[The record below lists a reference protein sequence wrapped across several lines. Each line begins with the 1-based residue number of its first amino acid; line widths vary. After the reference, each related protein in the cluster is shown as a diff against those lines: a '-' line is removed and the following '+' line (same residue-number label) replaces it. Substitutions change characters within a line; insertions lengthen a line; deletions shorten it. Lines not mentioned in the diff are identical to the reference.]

1 VSILLLSFTRDS
13 TLIPIAGAAAVA
25 LTLRSRVSFALLG
38 TAVAAAL
45 PVVLMFSVPT
55 RELLAMMLN
64 DAQPPPDPS
73 WGFVADRYPGA
84 IVDLVRADA
93 GYVRDGAWFSA
104 LYFGVGLALLFLL
117 GRAQRREPVTT
128 FLWAGGVAS
137 IGYVLL
143 VPIFSA
149 FRLELACIPMAAF
162 GLALGAERLAGV
174 LQPRLE
180 GFRIRLDPRARPMD
194 VA

>member
-1 VSILLLSFTRDS
+1 M
-13 TLIPIAGAAAVA
+13 
-25 LTLRSRVSFALLG
+25 LG
-38 TAVAAAL
+38 TGVAAAI
-45 PVVLMFSVPT
+45 PVLLMFSVPT

-64 DAQPPPDPS
+64 DAQPAPGAS
-73 WGFVADRYPGA
+73 WGFVAENYPGA
-84 IVDLVRADA
+84 IADLVRADG

-104 LYFGVGLALLFLL
+104 LYLAGGLGLLFLL
-117 GRAQRREPVTT
+117 GRAQRREPVMT
-128 FLWAGGVAS
+128 FLWAGALAS
-137 IGYVLL
+137 LVYVLL

-162 GLALGAERLAGV
+162 GLALGAERLVEA